1 MSHHAQVKPDFYI
14 QFSDRDVRG
23 IPQGYRGVTVVKMG
37 WKWVSCRL
45 TATGKPFKMRRGT
58 WDEMTKHPVEAS
70 SASTVKSENS
80 EL

>member
-23 IPQGYRGVTVVKMG
+23 VPQGYRGVVVEKLG

-45 TATGKPFKMRRGT
+45 SATGKPFKIRRHY
-58 WDEMTKHPVEAS
+58 WDAMKKT
-70 SASTVKSENS
+70 TVVNP
-80 EL
+80 